1 MIYEDFIT
9 TSIYLIAAF
18 AVFFLGKIAYTL
30 ANKGKFNLRHEL
42 LEQDN
47 LAFALTLSGYFLGL
61 IFAIGGVIFGPS
73 NGLVEDLIDIFFYG
87 IVSIILLNISIII
100 NDKLIL
106 YKFDNVKEI
115 IVDQNPG
122 TGIVEAASYVA
133 VGMNVSGAIS
143 GQGGDLIT
151 ALAFWAL
158 GQVTLILGGILYN
171 QISSFDIHD
180 EIEKDNVAVG
190 VAFSGVLVALGNIV
204 RIGSAGD
211 FISWYDNLSR
221 FGVDVL
227 IGLLLLPVVRFTID
241 KVMLPGADITK
252 EFVGQEEP
260 NIGLGAVEAISF
272 ISASLLIGWVL

>member
-1 MIYEDFIT
+1 MIFQDFIT
-9 TSIYLIAAF
+9 TAIYLIAAF
-18 AVFFLGKIAYTL
+18 LVFLLGKAVYSL
-30 ANKGKFNLRHEL
+30 VNKSKFDVRHEL

-47 LAFALTLSGYFLGL
+47 LAFALTLSGYFFGL
-61 IFAIGGVIFGPS
+61 VFAIGGVIFGPS

-87 IVSIILLNISIII
+87 IVSIVLLNLSIVI

-115 IVDQNPG
+115 IVDRNSG

-133 VGMNVSGAIS
+133 VGMNVSGAVS

-151 ALAFWAL
+151 ALVFWAL

-171 QISSFDIHD
+171 LIVPFDIHD

-190 VAFSGVLVALGNIV
+190 VAFAGVLVALGNIIRV
-204 RIGSAGD
+204 GSAGD

-221 FGVDVL
+221 FGADVL
-227 IGLLLLPVVRFTID
+227 LGLLLLPIVRFTIA

-260 NIGLGAVEAISF
+260 NIGLGAVEAVSF